1 MNKQEKIQEVE
12 GLKADFEKA
21 SAVFFA
27 DYKGI
32 TSNDL
37 NDLRADLRPLSV
49 RYSVVKNNLVRKS
62 LKGTAK
68 EELANKLV
76 GPTAAV
82 FSFEDAAAVAKKLKE
97 FSKDQE
103 LFELKSGFLGDQEIG
118 VDQIKALADLP
129 SKDELIAQVL
139 RTMNGPITNFVMV
152 LNAIPRSLVQVLQA
166 IADKKAEGGE

>member
-12 GLKADFEKA
+12 GFKTDFERA
-21 SAVFFA
+21 GAVFFA

-32 TSNDL
+32 ASNDL
-37 NDLRADLRPLSV
+37 NDLRAQLRPLNV
-49 RYSVVKNNLVRKS
+49 RYSVVKNNLVRKA

-68 EELANKLV
+68 EELASKLV

-82 FSFEDAAAVAKKLKE
+82 FSFEDAAAVAKKLSEFAKE
-97 FSKDQE
+97 QD
-103 LFELKSGFLGDQEIG
+103 LFELKSGFLGDSEIG
-118 VDQIKALADLP
+118 VDQIKQLADLP
-129 SKDELIAQVL
+129 SREVL
-139 RTMNGPITNFVMV
+139 LSQLLSAMNGPIQNFVLV